1 MADVARAFIPSVP
14 EGWFLDASTSRQSP
28 RSITQALRL
37 QGSLNLAALRKSVE
51 FLITRYQALWK
62 IPGEARDA
70 SNDVLPIQDFS
81 SLPID
86 TREGE
91 ARQYIHEHA
100 DRSLDRKGG
109 PLLSAALV
117 RLSSSEHILLLS
129 MHRSLCGA
137 GVLISTLIGELS
149 AQYNAHLGSQSSRLP
164 KAVAQQGKVP
174 GPGALAADGSLDYWK
189 QQMNNTAEALEL
201 PPNRPR
207 SSYTGGVFG
216 RESHVLPE
224 ALMASVRE
232 FSSAEGVA
240 RSTTLFAAF
249 AALLSRHSGQ
259 HQFLVGASTS
269 DLEYPAEHAPPGF
282 HSLLPLRAD
291 LSGDPSFRELLRRVR
306 RSSLEAAA
314 HFEAAAHSDAV
325 AHNNDRFSWLAEEGR
340 KRHLPDLRLFQV
352 ALTVEQPGWEAVHFS
367 GLGVSAYELE
377 ARSTGLE
384 LVLHLEEHPAGLLM
398 TADYDAA
405 LFDPGT
411 IQRFLGQYET
421 LLASAISDPEGS
433 VARLPVL
440 AETERR
446 RLLHE
451 WNSTARDN
459 PSDVSL
465 QQLIEA
471 QVERTPEAVAVA
483 FATPSSSHQRLTY
496 AELNAR
502 ANQLAA
508 HLRLLGVTRNTL
520 VGVCLERSIDLLI
533 ALLAILKAGGA
544 YLPLDC
550 DQPDDHMGPIVENAG
565 LRILI
570 GRPELAARLPGF
582 SGELVLLDWD
592 ALSQYEDANQPVAVL
607 GSDLAYVIY
616 TSGSTG
622 QPKGVMVPRRALN
635 NVLCSVRDWFHFG
648 PRDVLLALTTI
659 AFDIASIDIWLP
671 LLAGARLLM
680 VERATALDEQ
690 LLQDIIHREG
700 VTFLQCTPAS
710 WKLLIDSGWQGK
722 ADLQAVCTGEAMP
735 KDLARGLV
743 PRVAC
748 LWNMY
753 GPTETTIWSTGYMFS
768 GPDDPILIGR
778 PIANTQVY
786 ILDEHLAPTP
796 IGVPGELY
804 IGGDGLADGYL
815 HQPGLTADRFVA
827 DPFSER
833 SGARLYKTGDLARYW
848 SDGNIECLGRNDDQI
863 KLRGYRIEP
872 EEIRGAITRHPAVRD
887 AIALLKT
894 SANGDSRIVAY
905 LISKT
910 SDRPDADE
918 LRGFLR
924 RRLPDYMIP
933 ASFVFL
939 EAFPLN
945 SNGKIDRRALPN
957 PKMSS
962 NGSATTEPADQIEE
976 RLRDIFRSV
985 LGVSAVGVNDDF
997 FDVGG
1002 HSLTAAHLFR
1012 EINICFKLDLPLAT
1026 LFHAPTVRRLAALI
1040 RGSAAEQM
1048 NAPIV
1053 QIQPNGS
1060 RLPIYCIGA
1069 ADGEVIVYRRFA
1081 LELGPDQPLYGLQPF
1096 RLFGPLPTV
1105 KQLATAYIDE
1115 LRKMGE
1121 SQPFC
1126 LVGYSFGGLVAVEM
1140 ARQLQCD
1147 GIAPPIVALID
1158 TSYPLGCRA
1167 NESWEHRI
1175 SRYRYNWN
1183 QIAHG
1188 SGLSYVIQ
1196 RAKDRFGRLARSA
1209 SFQTGVPLPNSPSD
1223 VYSLQERAAESYR
1236 IKSYNGRVYLF
1247 RAESQQQEFFTGG
1260 VELGWSRVL
1269 SDLVVKEVPGD
1280 HGTIN
1285 TGTNLKILARNLKEC
1300 LGDSLLNGH
1309 PPRA

>member
-1 MADVARAFIPSVP
+1 
-14 EGWFLDASTSRQSP
+14 
-28 RSITQALRL
+28 LRL

-70 SNDVLPIQDFS
+70 SHDVLPIQDFS

-91 ARQYIHEHA
+91 ARRYIHQHA

-109 PLLSAALV
+109 PLLRAALV

-137 GVLISTLIGELS
+137 GVLMSTLIGELS
-149 AQYNAHLGSQSSRLP
+149 AQYNAHLGSQSSRSP
-164 KAVAQQGKVP
+164 KAVAQQRTVP
-174 GPGALAADGSLDYWK
+174 APSALAAHGSLEYWK
-189 QQMNNTAEALEL
+189 RQVNNTAEALEL

-240 RSTTLFAAF
+240 RFTTLFAAF

-269 DLEYPAEHAPPGF
+269 NLEYPAEHAPIGF

-306 RSSLEAAA
+306 RSSL
-314 HFEAAAHSDAV
+314 EAAAHSDAV

-377 ARSTGLE
+377 TRSTGLE
-384 LVLHLEEHPAGLLM
+384 LVLHLEEHPTGLMM

-421 LLASAISDPEGS
+421 LLAGAISDPERS
-433 VARLPVL
+433 VPRLPVL
-440 AETERR
+440 AETERQ

-471 QVERTPEAVAVA
+471 QVDRTPDAVAVA
-483 FATPSSSHQRLTY
+483 FATASSSQQRLTY

-533 ALLAILKAGGA
+533 APLAILKAGGA
-544 YLPLDC
+544 YLPLDP
-550 DQPDDHMGPIVENAG
+550 DHPDDHTGPIVENAG

-592 ALSQYEDANQPVAVL
+592 ALSQYPDANQPVAVL

-635 NVLCSVRDWFHFG
+635 NLLCSVRDWFHFG

-659 AFDIASIDIWLP
+659 AFDIAGVDVWLP
-671 LLAGARLLM
+671 LLVGARMLM
-680 VERATALDEQ
+680 VDRGTAMDEQ
-690 LLQDIIHREG
+690 LLRDIIQRED
-700 VTFLQCTPAS
+700 VTFLQGTPAI

-735 KDLARGLV
+735 KDLAAKLV
-743 PRVAC
+743 PLVAC

-753 GPTETTIWSTGYMFS
+753 GPTEATIWSTGYMFS
-768 GPDDPILIGR
+768 SSDDPILIGR
-778 PIANTQVY
+778 PIANTQIY
-786 ILDEHLAPTP
+786 ILDEYLAPTP

-815 HQPGLTADRFVA
+815 HQPELTADRFVA
-827 DPFSER
+827 DPFSNR
-833 SGARLYKTGDLARYW
+833 SGARLYKTGDLARYR

-872 EEIRGAITRHPAVRD
+872 EEIRAAITRHPAVRD
-887 AIALLKT
+887 AIAVLKT
-894 SANGDSRIVAY
+894 SATGDSRIVAY

-910 SDRPDADE
+910 SDLPDVTE
-918 LRGFLR
+918 LRSFLR
-924 RRLPDYMIP
+924 QKLPDYMIP

-939 EAFPLN
+939 DAFPLN
-945 SNGKIDRRALPN
+945 TNGKLNRRALPN

-962 NGSATTEPADQIEE
+962 NGSASTEPADQIEE

-985 LGVSAVGVNDDF
+985 LGVSTVGVNDDF

-1012 EINICFKLDLPLAT
+1012 EINICFNLDLPLAT
-1026 LFHAPTVRRLAALI
+1026 LFHAPTVRRLAQLI
-1040 RGSAAEQM
+1040 RDTEVEKMS
-1048 NAPIV
+1048 APIV
-1053 QIQPNGS
+1053 RIQPNGS
-1060 RLPIYCIGA
+1060 RGSIYGIGA
-1069 ADGEVIVYRRFA
+1069 VDGEVIVFRGLA
-1081 LELGPDQPLYGLQPF
+1081 LELGLDQPLYGLQPF
-1096 RLFGPLPTV
+1096 RLLGPLATV
-1105 KQLATAYIDE
+1105 ERLAAAYIEE
-1115 LRKMGE
+1115 LRKTGE
-1121 SQPFC
+1121 TEPFC
-1126 LVGYSFGGLVAVEM
+1126 LLGYSFGGLVAVEM
-1140 ARQLQCD
+1140 ARQLQSK
-1147 GIAPPIVALID
+1147 GVAPPLVLLID
-1158 TSYPLGCRA
+1158 TAYPAGCRA
-1167 NESWEHRI
+1167 NEAWSERFE
-1175 SRYRYNWN
+1175 RYRFLWKQVVRGRGVSHFVERVKYGFA
-1183 QIAHG
+1183 QLAHQASST
-1188 SGLSYVIQ
+1188 SGI
-1196 RAKDRFGRLARSA
+1196 
-1209 SFQTGVPLPNSPSD
+1209 PLPNSAND
-1223 VYSLQERAAESYR
+1223 VSSLQLLASESYR
-1236 IKSYNGRVYLF
+1236 IKSYGGRVHLF
-1247 RAESQQQEFFTGG
+1247 RAETQIEFLAGG
-1260 VELGWSRVL
+1260 EDLGWSGVL
-1269 SDLVVKEVPGD
+1269 SDLVVEAVPGD

-1285 TGTNLKILARNLKEC
+1285 TGTNLKILARKLKKC
-1300 LGDSLLNGH
+1300 LQDPPANGH
-1309 PPRA
+1309 LPRA